1 LGNWRIF
8 INQQVSST
16 ESQFQNSKISKSNMN
31 ILGLFKQITTFV
43 FDVDGVLTDGTVFV
57 LEDGL
62 QARRMNI
69 KDGFAL
75 QMAEKNGYRV
85 LVISGGN
92 SPQVAQ
98 RLEKLGISNVHM
110 AVLDKKKFLLD
121 YMSENKL
128 KTEEVLY
135 MGDDLPDLPAMSVVG
150 LPCCPADAVNEVKE
164 TVQYISPFNGGN
176 ACVRDVIEKVLKLN
190 DKWNYRVDVTS
201 R

>member
-1 LGNWRIF
+1 
-8 INQQVSST
+8 
-16 ESQFQNSKISKSNMN
+16 MN
-31 ILGLFKQITTFV
+31 ILELFKKITTFI
-43 FDVDGVLTDGTVFV
+43 FDVDGVLTDGTILVM
-57 LEDGL
+57 EDGL

-92 SPQVAQ
+92 SPQVTQ

-110 AVLDKKKFLLD
+110 AVLDKKTFVLD
-121 YMSENKL
+121 YISSNKL
-128 KTEEVLY
+128 KTGEVLY
-135 MGDDLPDLPAMSVVG
+135 MGDDLPDLPALSVVG
-150 LPCCPADAVNEVKE
+150 LPCCPADSVSEVKE
-164 TVQYISPFNGGN
+164 AVQYISPLNGGN

-190 DKWNYRVDVTS
+190 DHWNYRVDVTS

>member
-1 LGNWRIF
+1 
-8 INQQVSST
+8 
-16 ESQFQNSKISKSNMN
+16 MN
-31 ILGLFKQITTFV
+31 VLELFKKITTFI
-43 FDVDGVLTDGTVFV
+43 FDVDGVLTDGTVLV
-57 LEDGL
+57 MEDGL

-92 SPQVAQ
+92 SPQVTE

-110 AVLDKKKFLLD
+110 AVLDKKKFLID
-121 YMSENKL
+121 YFSENKL

-164 TVQYISPFNGGN
+164 AVQYISHLNGGN

-190 DKWNYRVDVTS
+190 DHWNYRMDVTS